1 MQVGCE
7 YVCVLVDGAV
17 LYYLIAGT
25 ANLHNLVETAIEE
38 VYLQVETP
46 SLHVFIKI
54 IQIRIIIH
62 IFKMGLPAIMLRKEA
77 C

>member
-1 MQVGCE
+1 MECRLGE

-46 SLHVFIKI
+46 SLHEFIKSF
-54 IQIRIIIH
+54 RY
-62 IFKMGLPAIMLRKEA
+62 GLSSTF
-77 C
+77 